1 MVSERQI
8 PEYKEMLKRF
18 YTGPY
23 EGTAAV
29 ADVGVERFGPTVS
42 VEVGDFQPI
51 VKTTPVLSPEE
62 CRTIIDESER
72 IAAVS
77 GWSTKRHG
85 SYPTTDLPV
94 SDLPESIEL
103 FNTLLKERILPLLGQ
118 EFAGALP
125 ASMTSLRVADAF
137 VVKYSAAGGQTEL
150 KPHRDGSVLSF
161 NIALNECSEFEGGGT
176 WFQSIDR
183 SLRIDRGEMVMH
195 ASGVLHGGHPITSG
209 TRYILVGFVILEGFQ
224 NYAMRFMNA
233 CWDN

>member
-8 PEYKEMLKRF
+8 PGYKDTMKYF

-23 EGTAAV
+23 DTETLPAI
-29 ADVGVERFGPTVS
+29 GVERFGPTIS

-51 VKTTPVLSPEE
+51 AKTTALLTDEE
-62 CRTIIDESER
+62 CRTFINEAER
-72 IAAVS
+72 IAATS

-85 SYPTTDLPV
+85 SFPTTDLPMQ
-94 SDLPESIEL
+94 DLPESL
-103 FNTLLKERILPLLGQ
+103 DLLNTLLKERILPALGDS
-118 EFAGALP
+118 FSDALP
-125 ASMTSLRVADAF
+125 GSMTNLRVADAF

-161 NIALNECSEFEGGGT
+161 NIALNECAEFEGGGT
-176 WFQSIDR
+176 WFASIDR

-195 ASGVLHGGHPITSG
+195 ASGVLHAGHPITSG
-209 TRYILVGFVILEGFQ
+209 TRYILVGFVLLEGFQ